1 MARRNSESG
10 RQAVIW
16 LATAIVV
23 VIGAAATA
31 VVIFAG
37 TDHVEQPLIV
47 WGVSFSGLIFVLFCM
62 NFRWDQPVSRL
73 HLWLSSQNREDP
85 TDAYRA
91 ARRQAQTREKFG
103 SNSPPTIETV
113 RDASDHGGAWVP
125 RSSTSAQSRKRN

>member
-37 TDHVEQPLIV
+37 TDQIEQPLIV
-47 WGVSFSGLIFVLFCM
+47 WATSFSGLIFVLFCM
-62 NFRWDQPVSRL
+62 NFRWDRPIGRL
-73 HLWLSSQNREDP
+73 QLWLSAQDRNDP
-85 TDAYRA
+85 TDADRA

-103 SNSPPTIETV
+103 SNAPPSVETV

-125 RSSTSAQSRKRN
+125 RSSTSAQSRKRS

>member
-23 VIGAAATA
+23 VIGAAASA

-37 TDHVEQPLIV
+37 TDQVQQPLIV
-47 WGVSFSGLIFVLFCM
+47 WGVSFSGLILILLCM
-62 NFRWDQPVSRL
+62 NFRWDQPISRL
-73 HLWLSSQNREDP
+73 HLWLSAQDREDP

-91 ARRQAQTREKFG
+91 ARRQARTREKFG
-103 SNSPPTIETV
+103 SNEPPTVESV
-113 RDASDHGGAWVP
+113 RDASNHGGAWVP
-125 RSSTSAQSRKRN
+125 RSSTQSRKRN